1 LRRHASAGLATDL
14 DPSSRSSSPNS
25 AWCVAGRAPSIADE
39 GRLIDL
45 AHFIHVTFRYKLTV
59 AVGFLLAV
67 GLTFLAL
74 YRVDYKHGFKVSHRQ
89 AETYQA
95 SATVFVTQPGFPW
108 GRTITQYLP
117 GDSKTARPSVP
128 VADENRLATLT
139 ALYAQL
145 AVSKPIRDAIPGVN
159 EGTTKLSVTPVP
171 APPYVNPAILPL
183 LTITVIT
190 PTPAGA
196 VALANMVAEH
206 FQGWLARRQAVAA
219 IPELQRVSVQI
230 VDPAE
235 KAKLAGHRSKT
246 LPAVIFLGLMAA
258 TFGFVFVRENL
269 NPRVRAVADE
279 PEPVRAPAPS
289 RLAS

>member
-1 LRRHASAGLATDL
+1 
-14 DPSSRSSSPNS
+14 
-25 AWCVAGRAPSIADE
+25 
-39 GRLIDL
+39 
-45 AHFIHVTFRYKLTV
+45 
-59 AVGFLLAV
+59 
-67 GLTFLAL
+67 
-74 YRVDYKHGFKVSHRQ
+74 
-89 AETYQA
+89 
-95 SATVFVTQPGFPW
+95 VTQPGFPW

-145 AVSKPIRDAIPGVN
+145 AVSKQIRDSIPGVR

-171 APPYVNPAILPL
+171 APPYVVPAILPL
-183 LTITVIT
+183 LTVTIVA
-190 PTPAGA
+190 PTPGGA
-196 VALANMVAEH
+196 VRLTNDAATRLQTWFA
-206 FQGWLARRQAVAA
+206 ARQVDAG
-219 IPELQRVSVQI
+219 IPSDQRVTLQI
-230 VDPAE
+230 VDPAD
-235 KAKLAGHRSKT
+235 KAKLAGHRSKL

>member
-1 LRRHASAGLATDL
+1 VGS
-14 DPSSRSSSPNS
+14 
-25 AWCVAGRAPSIADE
+25 APSLAE
-39 GRLIDL
+39 ESRLIDL
-45 AHFIHVTFRYKLTV
+45 AHFIRVTSRYKL
-59 AVGFLLAV
+59 AVTIGFLLAV

-74 YRVDYKHGFKVSHRQ
+74 YKVDYRHGFKLAHRQ
-89 AETYQA
+89 AETYQG

-108 GRTITQYLP
+108 GRTITEYLP

-145 AVSKPIRDAIPGVN
+145 AVSKPIRDHIPGVS

-183 LTITVIT
+183 LTISVIA
-190 PTPAGA
+190 PTPASA
-196 VALANMVAEH
+196 VALTNMAAVH
-206 FQGWLARRQAVAA
+206 FQSWLAKQQADAA
-219 IPELQRVSVQI
+219 IPELQRVTVQI
-230 VDPAE
+230 VDPAQ

-269 NPRVRAVADE
+269 NPRVRAIADE

>member
-1 LRRHASAGLATDL
+1 VTIGL
-14 DPSSRSSSPNS
+14 
-25 AWCVAGRAPSIADE
+25 
-39 GRLIDL
+39 
-45 AHFIHVTFRYKLTV
+45 
-59 AVGFLLAV
+59 LLAA

-74 YRVDYKHGFKVSHRQ
+74 YKVDYRHGFTLSHRQ
-89 AETYQA
+89 AETYQG

-117 GDSKTARPSVP
+117 GDSATARPSVP

-145 AVSKPIRDAIPGVN
+145 AVSKAIRDTIPGVE
-159 EGTTKLSVTPVP
+159 EGITKLSVTPVP

-183 LTITVIT
+183 LTVSVIA
-190 PTPAGA
+190 PTPAEA
-196 VALANMVAEH
+196 VTYTNRAAQR
-206 FQGWLARRQAVAA
+206 FQHWLAQRQAQAD
-219 IPELQRVSVQI
+219 IPAEQRVSVRI

-235 KAKLAGHRSKT
+235 KAKIAGHRSKM
-246 LPAVIFLGLMAA
+246 LPAVIFLGLLAA

-269 NPRVRAVADE
+269 NPRVRAIADE